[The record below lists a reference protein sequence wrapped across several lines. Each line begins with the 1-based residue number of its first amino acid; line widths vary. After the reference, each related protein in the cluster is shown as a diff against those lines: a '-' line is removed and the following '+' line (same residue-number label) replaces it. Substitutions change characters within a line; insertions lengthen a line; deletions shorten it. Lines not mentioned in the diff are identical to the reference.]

1 MGLLS
6 CFLFPSRYHHPLSR
20 QINWDKVYA
29 GIDWVN
35 EIQWPELEDDSD
47 TSSVIHHDMTESE
60 RPKLHKRLSDSIKS
74 TASSRKERFVKRYK
88 EWSEKRKIAKCIAE
102 GFPDPAVAF
111 ADMQYHAE
119 NQNRGAP
126 AAEIHRFLYTPAYSP
141 PRWVTAYYVQE
152 VKW

>member
-1 MGLLS
+1 
-6 CFLFPSRYHHPLSR
+6 
-20 QINWDKVYA
+20 
-29 GIDWVN
+29 
-35 EIQWPELEDDSD
+35 LEDDSD